1 MILYEYLALP
11 PVFDTLNY
19 LLKFTGGT
27 RALFLFAV
35 KINSITA
42 IKTVY
47 LMTHI
52 SLPNN
57 LKQSLISHSITETSY
72 KNELTEKKIKPNS
85 IFNRKL

>member
-11 PVFDTLNY
+11 PVFDALNY
-19 LLKFTGGT
+19 LLKFTAGT

-35 KINSITA
+35 KINSIT

-72 KNELTEKKIKPNS
+72 KNELTENKIKPNS